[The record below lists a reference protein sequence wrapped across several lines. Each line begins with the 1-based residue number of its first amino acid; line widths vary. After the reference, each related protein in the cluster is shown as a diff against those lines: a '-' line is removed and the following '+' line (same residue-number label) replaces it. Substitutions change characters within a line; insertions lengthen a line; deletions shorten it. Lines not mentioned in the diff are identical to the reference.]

1 LDANQS
7 LKWLTRQIVT
17 SSTYRQGSGFSVQS
31 SASADP
37 ENRLLSHF
45 PRRRLTVEQWRD
57 SVLSASG
64 ALDARIGGP
73 SIDPQKPDE
82 HRRTVY
88 SRASRL
94 ELNKLLAMFDYPDP
108 NVHADRRVET
118 ITPLQK
124 MFVLN
129 SPFMIEQA
137 SMLAER
143 LIADVPDSELAA
155 RYQRIDLAYRLLYG
169 RPATDEE
176 IRIGLH
182 FLKDA
187 NPDRLKQYAHVLLAA
202 NELLYV
208 D

>member
-1 LDANQS
+1 
-7 LKWLTRQIVT
+7 V
-17 SSTYRQGSGFSVQS
+17 
-31 SASADP
+31 
-37 ENRLLSHF
+37 LSHF
-45 PRRRLTVEQWRD
+45 SRRRLTVEQWRD
-57 SVLSASG
+57 SILAASG
-64 ALDARIGGP
+64 RIQGTVGGP
-73 SIDPQKPDE
+73 SIDPQKPE
-82 HRRTVY
+82 EGRRTIY

-129 SPFMIEQA
+129 SAFMVEQA
-137 SMLAER
+137 GALAER
-143 LIADVPDSELAA
+143 LVVEVPDSALAA

-176 IRIGLH
+176 IRFGLA
-182 FLKDA
+182 FLADA
-187 NPDRLKQYAHVLLAA
+187 SRDRLQQYAHVLLAA